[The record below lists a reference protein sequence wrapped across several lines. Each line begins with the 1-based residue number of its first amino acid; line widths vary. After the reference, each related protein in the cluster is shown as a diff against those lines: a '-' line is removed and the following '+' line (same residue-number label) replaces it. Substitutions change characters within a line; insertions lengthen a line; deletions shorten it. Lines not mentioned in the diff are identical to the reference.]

1 LENKKGVIN
10 MSQKAF
16 EKDKARAVEVAGA
29 ISEIAHEV
37 DNISTK
43 PSREALEP
51 LRIMFTE
58 LEDGF
63 PTATSGDV
71 LHSQVKW

>member
-1 LENKKGVIN
+1 

-16 EKDKARAVEVAGA
+16 EKDKAKAVEVAGA
-29 ISEIAHEV
+29 IAEIAREV
-37 DNISTK
+37 DNISSK
-43 PSREALEP
+43 PSQEALEP
-51 LRIMFTE
+51 LRIMFTK
-58 LEDGF
+58 LEEGL

>member
-1 LENKKGVIN
+1 

-16 EKDKARAVEVAGA
+16 EKDEAKAVEVAGA
-29 ISEIAHEV
+29 ISEIAREV

-43 PSREALEP
+43 PSREALDP
-51 LRIMFTE
+51 LRVMFTE
-58 LEDGF
+58 LEEGL
-63 PTATSGDV
+63 PTATSGEV